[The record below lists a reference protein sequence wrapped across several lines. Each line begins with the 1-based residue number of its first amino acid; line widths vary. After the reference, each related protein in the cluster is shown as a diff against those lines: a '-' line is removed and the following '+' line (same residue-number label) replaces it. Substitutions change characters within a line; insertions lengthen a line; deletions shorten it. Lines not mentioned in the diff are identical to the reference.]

1 LGGKKNQNCS
11 GLVRGLVALDGRIL
25 TILEMIVKL
34 TQLTA
39 MLT

>member
-1 LGGKKNQNCS
+1 
-11 GLVRGLVALDGRIL
+11 LVALDGRIL